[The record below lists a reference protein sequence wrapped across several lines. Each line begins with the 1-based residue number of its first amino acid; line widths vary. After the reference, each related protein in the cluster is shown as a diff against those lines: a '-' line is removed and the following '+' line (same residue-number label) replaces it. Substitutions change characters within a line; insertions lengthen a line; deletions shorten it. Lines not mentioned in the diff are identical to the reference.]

1 MKSHGFCQ
9 PEVSPVC
16 GLHKWFM
23 RIGSVIDVL
32 RFRSSY
38 WFKSSPSLFLPCLV
52 YALVCDKSAF
62 SGSHEDPN
70 GGICVTIWLE
80 PMEVPAYGCAS
91 FEVSAK
97 LVLWIGNFFKS
108 SNKFWGWMHHKLRD
122 NSKEILKDATTGNSR
137 FPLSA
142 YPSLDSQDVYG
153 GASAGPRYSA
163 GISKQFNLLQEGS
176 FAGPKEITETKEAR
190 NSDFFHGFLAI
201 GTLGGETFL
210 DEPATPTFGMSS
222 GDPETVNA
230 EVTENDLKLISNELE
245 KFLEAEAKEG
255 HNQPSG
261 RNSDTNTIAS
271 TIEAAE
277 EVDAED
283 DNQSMKFPLQDYL
296 FGSQIEL
303 SETKVAGKKERASL
317 GELFQATELQ
327 DKHSENRYEEK
338 KKQSCSTHKSAKHF
352 VKKIL
357 KKLHPSSKSPDTG
370 KTEVPSTKKK
380 FQKMAQVFH
389 RKVYPE
395 ESIMERKIYS
405 SIAEPKNSANST
417 GLMFEKVSTCHK
429 TSRRWIQYELRN
441 SHSAGNGEHWIK
453 TDEDYN
459 NPKLLFRLGVGA
471 VEKG

>member
-1 MKSHGFCQ
+1 MEWGSSGSDSRLQNLAF
-9 PEVSPVC
+9 VS
-16 GLHKWFM
+16 L
-23 RIGSVIDVL
+23 
-32 RFRSSY
+32 
-38 WFKSSPSLFLPCLV
+38 FKSGTKVYCTTASLLV
-52 YALVCDKSAF
+52 PYPITNYFC
-62 SGSHEDPN
+62 
-70 GGICVTIWLE
+70 
-80 PMEVPAYGCAS
+80 
-91 FEVSAK
+91 
-97 LVLWIGNFFKS
+97 
-108 SNKFWGWMHHKLRD
+108 
-122 NSKEILKDATTGNSR
+122 NSR

-142 YPSLDSQDVYG
+142 HPSLDSQDVYG

-245 KFLEAEAKEG
+245 KFLEAEAKEE

-283 DNQSMKFPLQDYL
+283 DNQPMKFPLQDYL

-317 GELFQATELQ
+317 GELFQATEMQ
-327 DKHSENRYEEK
+327 DKHSENKYEEK
-338 KKQSCSTHKSAKHF
+338 KKQTSSTHKSAKHF

-357 KKLHPSSKSPDTG
+357 KKLHPSSKSPDTA

-380 FQKMAQVFH
+380 FQKHFYRKVAELALIKSLLLKNLKLLRVQMTQVFH

-405 SIAEPKNSANST
+405 SMAEPKNSANST
-417 GLMFEKVSTCHK
+417 GLMSEKVSTCHK

-453 TDEDYN
+453 TDEN
-459 NPKLLFRLGVGA
+459 CKCTIIPN
-471 VEKG
+471 